1 MKRKFKVSGMSC
13 SACSAHVERAV
24 EELEGVQEVNVNLL
38 AASMTVEYAEDR
50 LSPED
55 IIHAVEA
62 AGYGAAEEGDGEE
75 SRKASSEPEG
85 GDVPGAEQER
95 EAVALKKRFLTSLL
109 FLLPLFYLSM
119 GHMLGMPIPSIFVTD
134 NGEGNLLLSTVELI
148 LVVPIV
154 IINRN
159 YYKTGFKMLVKL
171 SPNMDSLIAIG
182 SLAGLLYGSFE
193 AAGMILTLVT
203 LGKYFEAKSKGK
215 TSDAIRRLMELEP
228 ETALVLRNG
237 KEREIPVA
245 EVRSGDTVLIKPGQR
260 VPVDGV
266 ILEGTSAM
274 DESALTGESLPVDK
288 ETGDEVISASING
301 SGFLKIQATR
311 VGNDTTLAQIIAL
324 VEEAGS
330 SKAPIAKLADRVA
343 GVFVPVVMAIALL
356 ACLVW
361 LILGYP
367 FGTALSICI
376 SVLVISCPCAL
387 GLATPVAI
395 MVGTG
400 RGAESGILIKSAQAL
415 ETAHKLN
422 TVVLDKTGTIT
433 EGKPHVTDL
442 LIAEGAGLT
451 RQEFL
456 ALAASIESP
465 SEHPLAGAL
474 IELAAEEQL
483 ELRTVSSFQSFGGK
497 GIEAELD
504 KAHYRVG
511 SSRWMEEQGI
521 TEAAF
526 RLPEREGLFSF
537 RQLADHFS
545 GEGKT
550 GLCFVREGKP
560 LGFAAVSDKIKD
572 TSAEAVQGFRD
583 LELDVVLLTG
593 DSEKTARAVA
603 KRVGIEKVIAQVLP
617 QDKEAEI
624 RRIQESGKKVGMVG
638 DGINDAP
645 ALMRADVGVAIGA
658 ASDVTIESADI
669 VLMRGD
675 LTDAV
680 QAIRLSKAVIRNIKQ
695 NLFWAFFYNSLGI
708 PLAAGVFYPVFHWML
723 PPMFA
728 AAAMSLS
735 SVCVVTNAL
744 RLRNWK

>member
-1 MKRKFKVSGMSC
+1 M
-13 SACSAHVERAV
+13 
-24 EELEGVQEVNVNLL
+24 
-38 AASMTVEYAEDR
+38 
-50 LSPED
+50 
-55 IIHAVEA
+55 
-62 AGYGAAEEGDGEE
+62 
-75 SRKASSEPEG
+75 
-85 GDVPGAEQER
+85 
-95 EAVALKKRFLTSLL
+95 
-109 FLLPLFYLSM
+109 
-119 GHMLGMPIPSIFVTD
+119 
-134 NGEGNLLLSTVELI
+134 
-148 LVVPIV
+148 
-154 IINRN
+154 
-159 YYKTGFKMLVKL
+159 
-171 SPNMDSLIAIG
+171 
-182 SLAGLLYGSFE
+182 
-193 AAGMILTLVT
+193 
-203 LGKYFEAKSKGK
+203 
-215 TSDAIRRLMELEP
+215 
-228 ETALVLRNG
+228 
-237 KEREIPVA
+237 
-245 EVRSGDTVLIKPGQR
+245 
-260 VPVDGV
+260 
-266 ILEGTSAM
+266 
-274 DESALTGESLPVDK
+274 
-288 ETGDEVISASING
+288 
-301 SGFLKIQATR
+301 
-311 VGNDTTLAQIIAL
+311 
-324 VEEAGS
+324 
-330 SKAPIAKLADRVA
+330 
-343 GVFVPVVMAIALL
+343 
-356 ACLVW
+356 
-361 LILGYP
+361 
-367 FGTALSICI
+367 SICI

-583 LELDVVLLTG
+583 LGLDVVLLTG

-645 ALMRADVGVAIGA
+645 ALMRADVWVAIGA

-708 PLAAGVFYPVFHWML
+708 PLAEGVFYPVFHWML